1 MRFSIAVLYK
11 STAFHSTVLLFVA
24 ANFWSWLRHKIFPI
38 CCDQEL
44 SVGFPFPYHVSG
56 GFAGTSDFYLLGLL
70 LDVVTALTVAVL
82 ITWIV
87 KLFRG

>member
-1 MRFSIAVLYK
+1 MKFSFAVLYR
-11 STAFHSTVLLFVA
+11 SAAFHSTVLLFAA
-24 ANFWSWLRHKIFPI
+24 ANLWSWLRHRIYPV
-38 CCDQEL
+38 CCDQEI

-56 GFAGTSDFYLLGLL
+56 GFAGTPDFYVLGLL

-87 KLFRG
+87 KIFRG